1 MKILLDI
8 GTNAT
13 ETPLCLKIFILHLIS
28 EMPEYFKPFSTE
40 WEAFCISTLVD
51 YSADT
56 RLFDDRFQDFFKRMT
71 SILADWHDDH
81 GDVMMKNVAN
91 SGRADLSMLSKLKTF
106 FNNWIKVLAYTKGV
120 IKSKAL
126 DHFKILFKHWFQ
138 EMNSQIPNLRQ
149 VYFAGGE
156 PLMIKEHKMFI
167 EEIIRQGY
175 QDKILLRYNSN
186 GLLVDEDLIEL
197 WSKFKKV
204 KFCILLVLLLYK

>member
-1 MKILLDI
+1 MKNLK
-8 GTNAT
+8 
-13 ETPLCLKIFILHLIS
+13 CLKIFILHLIS

-81 GDVMMKNVAN
+81 GDVHDVMMKNVAN

-138 EMNSQIPNLRQ
+138 EMNSQILSVDTLLIFDIYMVGCNAICNNSHWL
-149 VYFAGGE
+149 FKW
-156 PLMIKEHKMFI
+156 M
-167 EEIIRQGY
+167 EE
-175 QDKILLRYNSN
+175 SN
-186 GLLVDEDLIEL
+186 KK
-197 WSKFKKV
+197 SKRPA
-204 KFCILLVLLLYK
+204 YASSHG